1 MYIKLPELS
10 NAGWILKKETSE
22 HVIYAAPAP
31 YRLLMFIPK
40 SIAAAVPSATVDA
53 SIGWHYDR
61 HYVAGT
67 YTLSENVGL
76 KHTKVTIRRVIE
88 YTDEAVVTIDAIF
101 ARTPRNDGK
110 RAQGGGR
117 KPSWQEQKS
126 STTISIATST
136 LEQIKIY
143 AKEERKDV
151 SKIINEAISLYLS
164 QKNAGRTPV
173 DHFA

>member
-10 NAGWILKKETSE
+10 NAGWTLKKETSE

-40 SIAAAVPSATVDA
+40 SIATAVPSATVDA

-61 HYVAGT
+61 HYVAGA
-67 YTLSENVGL
+67 YTLSENVGM
-76 KHTKVTIRRVIE
+76 KHTKITVRQVVADIDDPVTTMSE
-88 YTDEAVVTIDAIF
+88 IF
-101 ARTPRNDGK
+101 AKTPRNDGK

-117 KPSWQEQKS
+117 KPTWQEPKT

-136 LEQIKIY
+136 LDQVKFY
-143 AKEERKDV
+143 ATEEGKDV
-151 SKIINEAISLYLS
+151 SKIINEAISLYLNH
-164 QKNAGRTPV
+164 KNAGRTPG